1 MDSETNKYTLMHLSQ
16 QILSSI
22 CKSTQYAPVEFR
34 VLCNHLAEL
43 VAKKWPEF
51 KLTAVGSFLF
61 LRFFA
66 PAVVA
71 PKSMGLIGVE
81 PSDKAQRMLTLVA
94 KTLQNC
100 ANDVEFGK
108 KEPYMVK
115 MNDFIKSNRDIVAQ
129 FFTEMSSLP
138 DDYYEDSLDIIGD
151 SDLPPRGAHPVALIN
166 LHRHMFDNKRKIN
179 LFLRYPQLE
188 YV

>member
-16 QILSSI
+16 QVLSSI
-22 CKSTQYAPVEFR
+22 CKSASMAPVEFR

-43 VAKKWPEF
+43 VAAKWPEHRL
-51 KLTAVGSFLF
+51 KAVGSFLF

-71 PKSMGLIGVE
+71 PNSLGLVAIE
-81 PSDKAQRMLTLVA
+81 PNDKAQRMLTLVA

-108 KEPYMVK
+108 KEPYMIK
-115 MNDFIKSNRDIVAQ
+115 MNEFIRSNREIVSQ
-129 FFTEMSSLP
+129 FFIDVRP
-138 DDYYEDSLDIIGD
+138 QY
-151 SDLPPRGAHPVALIN
+151 
-166 LHRHMFDNKRKIN
+166 LHF
-179 LFLRYPQLE
+179 Y
-188 YV
+188 